1 MNDYDNLFKA
11 RFTLKDVTIH
21 NKERVYKHFFAI
33 DDYTLSYKRYD
44 GSESRT
50 FVREIFERDANAVA
64 ILCYD
69 KNTDEIAL
77 IEQFRPGALN
87 DPVSPWLIEI
97 VAGMIDKGGS
107 EVQAAIREVK
117 EEIGVSLTQ
126 KQLVR
131 VTAQY
136 PTPGGASELT
146 TLFIADTDLKEL
158 EKHGGLDTEGEDIR
172 VFKAPLKAAYENVL
186 NGRIH
191 NSVAIIGIQHMML
204 EKDKVLQAFAK

>member
-77 IEQFRPGALN
+77 IEQFRPGALS
-87 DPVSPWLIEI
+87 DPVTPWLIEI
-97 VAGMIDKGGS
+97 VAGIIDKGES
-107 EVQAAIREVK
+107 TVQTAIREAK
-117 EEIGVSLTQ
+117 EEIGVNISENDLFCFKTVYPSPGCITE
-126 KQLVR
+126 K
-131 VTAQY
+131 VTLYVAK
-136 PTPGGASELT
+136 
-146 TLFIADTDLKEL
+146 TDLSHL
-158 EKHGGLDTEGEDIR
+158 GNHGGLESECEDIR
-172 VFKAPLKAAYENVL
+172 VFKAKLSDAYEQVL
-186 NGRIH
+186 HGRIN
-191 NSVAIIGIQHMML
+191 NSIAMIGILYLMHNK
-204 EKDKVLQAFAK
+204 EEVLKHFAK